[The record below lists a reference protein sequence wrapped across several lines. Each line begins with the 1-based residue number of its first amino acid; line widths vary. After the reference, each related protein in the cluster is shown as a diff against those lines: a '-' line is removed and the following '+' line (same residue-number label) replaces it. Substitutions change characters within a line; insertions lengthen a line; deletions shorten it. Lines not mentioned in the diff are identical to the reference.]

1 MHTHGG
7 FFMRQDQLRRRIGK
21 FNKVRIAV
29 VIIVATFILHYVA
42 TGRLISM
49 VSISFLA
56 NRVHVEGVRGNA
68 LVLQNGDV
76 CVLPHVAYVPTNCV
90 VMAALKKGVA
100 IDESGEIL
108 ALLKIDHWCGNDPV
122 VYHIE
127 KVNLSALALA
137 TDFGCA
143 SNDLKQRD
151 WYVDM
156 CREIPCKQALSHLR
170 SNGWSISNLPHV
182 RYIARKLAG
191 QNKLVRDKIGEG
203 GGEILDIE
211 GDNSEPK

>member
-1 MHTHGG
+1 
-7 FFMRQDQLRRRIGK
+7 MRQDQFRRRIGK

-156 CREIPCKQALSHLR
+156 CQEIAGKHAASHLR
-170 SNGWSISNLPHV
+170 SQGWSVSNLPHL
-182 RYIARKLAG
+182 RYITRKLTE
-191 QNKLVRDKIGEG
+191 KSELVRNNVGKIGKETLG
-203 GGEILDIE
+203 ME
-211 GDNSEPK
+211 GDNSETN